1 MFLNFIYIGIKSF
14 IEEVGKPQIFQS
26 DKGGGLIAN
35 IIKKFLEEDLY

>member
-26 DKGGGLIAN
+26 DNGGEFLVN